1 MNIPISILIF
11 QDPLFANI
19 EALIFAVLCL
29 NWGPLN
35 LVNFPI
41 VIFHY
46 HIYSSQ
52 LVKQYKKGSIW
63 EGVQVTR
70 ETYFKRNLLS

>member
-19 EALIFAVLCL
+19 KTLIFAVLFL

-46 HIYSSQ
+46 YIYSSHWSSN
-52 LVKQYKKGSIW
+52 KKGSIW

-70 ETYFKRNLLS
+70 DLLS